1 MINKEKKKNHG
12 DNTVKFLNQLY
23 DVRSFNILQLDMH
36 VSLEREFF
44 IPKGY
49 IWNSECGLLRQK
61 QC

>member
-1 MINKEKKKNHG
+1 MINKGKKKRNHG
-12 DNTVKFLNQLY
+12 NNTVKFLNQLY

-49 IWNSECGLLRQK
+49 I
-61 QC
+61 